1 MAKPLDKF
9 YGEILNPTLTD
20 FKSEPEML
28 HRGFNAVAVVDSYSA
43 HIFQELL
50 TKKKDPFVEIGAPPQ
65 RGDDSKFRNELAKQD
80 PNFRLLRDIAK
91 ANKHARLYQHSPKVN
106 GSDDTQ
112 QKSLG
117 WGEGGF
123 GEGRYGGT
131 PQLYVTDLDGKEHNL
146 ESLLDA
152 SLAFLNGI
160 ATKHNLL

>member
-9 YGEILNPTLTD
+9 HREILQPTLSD
-20 FKSEPEML
+20 FKKEPAML
-28 HRGFNAVAVVDSYSA
+28 HRGFNAVAAVDAYSA
-43 HIFQELL
+43 HIFQELIS
-50 TKKKDPFVEIGAPPQ
+50 KKKNPFSEIGSSVSK
-65 RGDDSKFRNELAKQD
+65 GNDSTFRNELAKQD
-80 PNFRLLRDIAK
+80 QSFQLLRDLAK
-91 ANKHARLYQHSPKVN
+91 ANKHARLDRHDPKVN

-123 GEGRYGGT
+123 GEGRYGGS
-131 PQLYVTDLDGKEHNL
+131 PQLYVTDQDGKEHNL

-152 SLAFLNGI
+152 SLSFLNGI